1 MARTWDGV
9 RKDVIDAGLVDVQ
22 DAEIARKELHDAVRA
37 QRLAD
42 VRKGQ
47 SVTQMDLAKSMDV
60 SQARVSKIER
70 GDLSKTEIGTLESY
84 VTGLGGKLRVVAF
97 SYLAAWML
105 VALMILAWPT
115 RGATSR

>member
-1 MARTWDGV
+1 MARTWDKV
-9 RKDVIDAGLVDVQ
+9 RKDVIDAGLIDVQ
-22 DAEIARKELHDAVRA
+22 AAERARKELHDAVRA

-47 SVTQMDLAKSMDV
+47 SVTQMDLAKFMDI

-84 VTGLGGKLRVVAF
+84 VAGLGGKLRVVADF
-97 SYLAAWML
+97 GDSTIT
-105 VALMILAWPT
+105 VH
-115 RGATSR
+115 G

>member
-1 MARTWDGV
+1 MTMARTWDRV
-9 RKDVIDAGLVDVQ
+9 RKDVIDAGLVDEQ
-22 DAEIARKELHDAVRA
+22 DAENARKELHDAVRA

-47 SVTQMDLAKSMDV
+47 SVTQTDLAKSMDV

-84 VTGLGGKLRVVAF
+84 VTGLGGKLRVVADF
-97 SYLAAWML
+97 GDSTIT
-105 VALMILAWPT
+105 VH
-115 RGATSR
+115 

>member
-1 MARTWDGV
+1 MARSWDTV
-9 RKDVIDAGLVDVQ
+9 RKAAIDAGLIDEQ
-22 DAEIARKELHDAVRA
+22 AAANARRELHGAVRA

-47 SVTQMDLAKSMDV
+47 SVTQQGLAKSMHI

-84 VTGLGGKLRVVAF
+84 VAGLGGTLRVVADF
-97 SYLAAWML
+97 GDSTIT
-105 VALMILAWPT
+105 VH
-115 RGATSR
+115 